1 MAFRSQALSS
11 IAGIIYE
18 TCDAIWEC
26 LVEKHTPFPTA
37 GLHEKSAAD
46 YKHLWNFPSCVAS
59 IDGKQVHIKCPKLS
73 GSRYF
78 NYKGFFSVTLQGLVD
93 ARYEF
98 LTVGVGAYGRQS
110 DSGVSS
116 QSNLYHHLE
125 SGSFPFPHPRQIPG
139 TTTKFPYII
148 FGDPLKDYLMSP
160 YRTDKAAVC
169 REIEVCNYRHSS
181 QTNGRVR
188 IWHTCFKMEMLE
200 DRATSC
206 T

>member
-1 MAFRSQALSS
+1 MRNIRLSLLQDCMKRVQRTIS
-11 IAGIIYE
+11 
-18 TCDAIWEC
+18 TCGTSRAVL
-26 LVEKHTPFPTA
+26 LV
-37 GLHEKSAAD
+37 SM
-46 YKHLWNFPSCVAS
+46 
-59 IDGKQVHIKCPKLS
+59 KQVPIKCPKLS

-148 FGDPLKDYLMSP
+148 FGDSLKDYLMSP

-169 REIEVCNYRHSS
+169 REIEVCNYRHSRARRTVEYAHLAYLF
-181 QTNGRVR
+181 QNG
-188 IWHTCFKMEMLE
+188 
-200 DRATSC
+200 DA
-206 T
+206 